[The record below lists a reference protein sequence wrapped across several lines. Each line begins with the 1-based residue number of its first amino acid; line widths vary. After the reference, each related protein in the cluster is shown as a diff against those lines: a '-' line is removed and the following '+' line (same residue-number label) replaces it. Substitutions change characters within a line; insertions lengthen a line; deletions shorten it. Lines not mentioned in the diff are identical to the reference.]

1 MGKQINI
8 PNLVPEHL
16 EAEPGEHPW
25 GDLIYDD
32 GCLVSTYAAHAALAD
47 LSRCW
52 NDDFG
57 QDRQFV
63 LSTLDHTITHLTRW
77 RMAFAAVVLTE
88 DLIDTATERLATIMA
103 ERRLNANDLTS
114 ISHVLDSASRARGQS
129 GFSEAEVHA
138 LVTAAFA
145 AKGKA

>member
-1 MGKQINI
+1 MKKINI

-57 QDRQFV
+57 QDRLFV
-63 LSTLDHTITHLTRW
+63 LSTLDRTITLLERW
-77 RMAFAAVVLTE
+77 REAFAAVVVTE
-88 DLIDTATERLATIMA
+88 DMIDSATERLATIMA
-103 ERRLNANDLTS
+103 ERRLTANDLTV
-114 ISHVLDSASRARGQS
+114 ISHTLDSASRARGKS
-129 GFSEAEVHA
+129 RFTEAEMHA

-145 AKGKA
+145 AKEGA